1 MVMDDNPPPPQE
13 LVFNTVIVSFKSIKI
28 LILFMIIRFN
38 EFHFIIFFI
47 LGLFDE
53 DIKIDVDQDL
63 HIISLSGNVAISAG
77 S

>member
-1 MVMDDNPPPPQE
+1 MVMDDNPPPQE
-13 LVFNTVIVSFKSIKI
+13 LVFNTVIFSFKSIKI

-38 EFHFIIFFI
+38 EFHFFIFFI

>member
-1 MVMDDNPPPPQE
+1 
-13 LVFNTVIVSFKSIKI
+13 
-28 LILFMIIRFN
+28 MIIRFN
-38 EFHFIIFFI
+38 EFHFFIFFI

>member
-1 MVMDDNPPPPQE
+1 
-13 LVFNTVIVSFKSIKI
+13 
-28 LILFMIIRFN
+28 MIIRFN
-38 EFHFIIFFI
+38 EFHFFIFFFI